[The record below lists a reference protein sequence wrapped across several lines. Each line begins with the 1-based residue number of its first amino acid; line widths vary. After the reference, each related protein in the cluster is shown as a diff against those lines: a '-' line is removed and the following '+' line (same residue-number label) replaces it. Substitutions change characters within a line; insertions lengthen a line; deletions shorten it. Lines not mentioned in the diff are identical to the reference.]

1 MFDRIFSATLAFAV
15 LAAGTIAIG
24 AAMLEGAPAPVVQLP
39 RVEVTGQRAMPPT
52 NALAQ
57 VRQADPRTC
66 SDSAALRT

>member
-24 AAMLEGAPAPVVQLP
+24 AAMLEGPPAPVVQLP
-39 RVEVTGQRAMPPT
+39 RVEVTGQRLMPAA

-57 VRQADPRTC
+57 VREAQPSTC
-66 SDSAALRT
+66 NDSAALRT